1 MKIFTKLLCVLV
13 TTTMM
18 SDFASARELPK
29 IEMKAME
36 GKNALLEID
45 HANNAVLEITIQ
57 DKKGEIVYYNQ
68 QESTSDKYQ
77 HVYDLSAYQPGAYN
91 LIVASNDLVTEH
103 QFSVSDE
110 VVNIGEKQLTQKP
123 FFAFDS
129 DNNIVR
135 VAYLNFPGEKVKLKI
150 YEGNDLIFNKALDDS
165 FSVNEG
171 LNLSKLEAGAY
182 QIVLDAGAKDFNYP
196 VEIR

>member
-29 IEMKAME
+29 IEMKAMA
-36 GKNALLEID
+36 GKNALLEIE
-45 HANNAVLEITIQ
+45 HANNAALEITIQ
-57 DKKGEIVYYNQ
+57 NKKGEIVYYNQ
-68 QESTSDKYQ
+68 QESTSDKYE
-77 HVYDLSAYQPGAYN
+77 HVYDLSAYQPGIYN

-103 QFSVSDE
+103 QFSVKDK

-129 DNNIVR
+129 DSNIVR

-171 LNLSKLEAGAY
+171 LNLSKLETGAY

>member
-29 IEMKAME
+29 IEMKAMA
-36 GKNALLEID
+36 GKNALLEIE
-45 HANNAVLEITIQ
+45 HANNAALEITIQ
-57 DKKGEIVYYNQ
+57 NKKGEIVYYNQ
-68 QESTSDKYQ
+68 QESTSDKYE
-77 HVYDLSAYQPGAYN
+77 HVYDLSAYQPGTYN

-110 VVNIGEKQLTQKP
+110 AVNIGEKQLTQKP

-135 VAYLNFPGEKVKLKI
+135 VAYLNFHGEKVKLKI

-182 QIVLDAGAKDFNYP
+182 QIVLDAGAKDFDYP